1 MVLARATVG
10 AMNARLVWVTAA
22 TAVALACGCKS
33 KEAKQEA
40 NEAKQEANEVGA
52 NEVKRTV
59 ATEATATEAKP
70 TTIGADQMGT
80 YTCKDI
86 QEDVCVGPTDRF
98 ETTAPVV
105 HVTYKTKDLPKNGD
119 VYSFEWIAED
129 VGAAAPPNT
138 VIATLDKEVKD
149 VAAGLKNYVV
159 NGRLTRPTKGWPV
172 GAYRVEIEHQGKT
185 VTTARF
191 TIADREVVPAVD
203 AATPSAH

>member
-1 MVLARATVG
+1 
-10 AMNARLVWVTAA
+10 MNARLVWVMAA
-22 TAVALACGCKS
+22 IAFAIACGCKP
-33 KEAKQEA
+33 KDPEAKQQA
-40 NEAKQEANEVGA
+40 AVVEANEVATNQATA
-52 NEVKRTV
+52 NEAAGDET
-59 ATEATATEAKP
+59 TANPAKQA
-70 TTIGADQMGT
+70 TIGADQMGT
-80 YTCKDI
+80 FTCKDV
-86 QEDVCVGPTDRF
+86 QDDVCVAPTDRF

-159 NGRLTRPTKGWPV
+159 NGQLTRPTKGWPV
-172 GAYRVEIEHQGKT
+172 GAYRVEIELQGRT

-191 TIADREVVPAVD
+191 TIADREVVHQLD
-203 AATPSAH
+203 AANPPGQ